1 MAQEVGD
8 AILRFLGD
16 STQLDTKF
24 DEVGPNAEK
33 AFAPAAEAV
42 EEAGQ
47 RMQGSMREA
56 RGEVHHHHGSG
67 T

>member
-8 AILRFLGD
+8 AVLRFLGD

-42 EEAGQ
+42 LYEKC
-47 RMQGSMREA
+47 RS
-56 RGEVHHHHGSG
+56 
-67 T
+67 